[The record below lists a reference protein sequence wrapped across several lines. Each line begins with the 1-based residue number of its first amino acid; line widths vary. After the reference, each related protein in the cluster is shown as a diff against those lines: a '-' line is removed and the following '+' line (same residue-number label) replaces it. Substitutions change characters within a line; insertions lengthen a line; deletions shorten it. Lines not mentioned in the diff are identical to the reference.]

1 MSLSRTP
8 SSLSQLRSPS
18 RSATPASQMAY
29 VEQQPIFPALPLDRA
44 GCPSGIQFRPERRAE
59 DFVHPFLQKPVY
71 TSMPTGDTG
80 YSNFVKRGYDTQLFS
95 RSYAKGNWE
104 AARLGMPKTLMLSRS
119 IPTIFTQTGQQTLNV
134 TSNV

>member
-18 RSATPASQMAY
+18 RSATPASQMVY
-29 VEQQPIFPALPLDRA
+29 VEQQPIFPALPMDRA

-71 TSMPTGDTG
+71 TSTPTGDTG

-119 IPTIFTQTGQQTLNV
+119 VPTIFTQTGQQTLNAPKV
-134 TSNV
+134 